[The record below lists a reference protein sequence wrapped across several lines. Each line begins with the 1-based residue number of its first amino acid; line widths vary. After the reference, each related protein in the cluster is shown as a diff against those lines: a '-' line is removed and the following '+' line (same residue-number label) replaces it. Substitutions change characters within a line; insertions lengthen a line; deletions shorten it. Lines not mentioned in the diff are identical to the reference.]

1 MGNSPHNVPYL
12 KYAIEEKDKENSY
25 LYIHEAHQLF
35 LIYFYLNASITNFK
49 EVIIKNYPNVD
60 KDIKN
65 LSELNEI
72 SNILIKKNIY
82 GIKILLLLTNIKNI
96 IVNNDKC
103 KELIINNEVKIQ
115 NIIKSLIL

>member
-1 MGNSPHNVPYL
+1 M
-12 KYAIEEKDKENSY
+12 
-25 LYIHEAHQLF
+25 YIHEAHQLF